1 MIITIQE
8 AKTLGRPIGAM
19 APEKLQAYINEA
31 EQQVKRAI
39 GDALFVAINDPVIA
53 ATEPYKTLLNGG
65 TYTNGG
71 RTYCFRGLK
80 VATAYL
86 TDAKAMMTGD
96 IESTRYG
103 YVQKSGDYSQA
114 IDGGRLSSAY
124 NEIVEEGQI
133 YLREAVQY
141 AKANNLITCSAGGV
155 MPSAGIRIKK
165 VN

>member
-1 MIITIQE
+1 MIITQQE

-19 APEKLQAYINEA
+19 SPEKLQAYINEA

-39 GDALFVAINDPVIA
+39 GDGLFVAVNDPTTA
-53 ATEPYKTLLNGG
+53 ATEPYKTLLDGG
-65 TYTNGG
+65 TYTNNG
-71 RTYCFRGLK
+71 RMYCFRGLK

-124 NEIVEEGQI
+124 NEIVEEGQT
-133 YLREAVQY
+133 YLRECLQFARV
-141 AKANNLITCSAGGV
+141 NNLLNCCGGGV

-165 VN
+165 ID

>member
-1 MIITIQE
+1 MIISQQE
-8 AKTLGRPIGAM
+8 AKTLARPIGAM
-19 APEKLQAYINEA
+19 QPDKLQAYINEA

-39 GDALFVAINDPVIA
+39 GDGLFAALNDTTIA
-53 ATEPYKTLLNGG
+53 ATEPYKTLLTGG
-65 TYTNGG
+65 TYTDGG

-86 TDAKAMMTGD
+86 VNAKAMMTGD

-133 YLREAVQY
+133 YLREAIRF
-141 AKANNLITCSAGGV
+141 ARCKNLLTCGGGV

-165 VN
+165 IN